1 LKLEIPYFSYADIG
15 NRAQVFLT
23 QYHPSFEIPIPIEEI
38 VDVKLG
44 LDIVPMPNLYK
55 DFGLSGYLTRDRSA
69 IFVDQ
74 FQADNYEEKYR
85 FTLAHEIGHYILH
98 GSFYEDLPF
107 QTPDEYVA
115 WRLSVPPED
124 MSWFETHGD
133 WFAGHVLVPTAP
145 LEDICSKIVAKYQ
158 NRFAQFQT
166 IPDDIWSYISNEVAL
181 YFDVNPPVVEIRI
194 KKENIPQKIPIKR

>member
-1 LKLEIPYFSYADIG
+1 MKLEIPYFSYADIG
-15 NRAQVFLT
+15 NKAQVFLT

-38 VDVKLG
+38 IDVKLG
-44 LDIVPMPNLYK
+44 LDIVPIPNLYK
-55 DFGLSGYLTRDRSA
+55 DFGLSGYLTRDHSA

-98 GSFYEDLPF
+98 RSFYEDLPF
-107 QTPDEYVA
+107 KSPDEYVA

-145 LEDICSKIVAKYQ
+145 LENICSKIVEKYQ
-158 NRFAQFQT
+158 NRFAQFRT